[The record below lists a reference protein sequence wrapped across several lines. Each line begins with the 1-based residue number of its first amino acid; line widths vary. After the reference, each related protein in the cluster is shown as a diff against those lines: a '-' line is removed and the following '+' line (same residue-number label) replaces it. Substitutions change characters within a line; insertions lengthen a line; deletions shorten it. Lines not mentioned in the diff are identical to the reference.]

1 MNKGYNIDTGD
12 VAVSYFCNNDSSIH
26 VDSCNDRYEII
37 FSLSSLGTCIVEG
50 NEHILNPGSILI
62 IPPLNFHV
70 CSYGVASNIEGYS
83 VKFMKSA
90 IDAKVLPMLD
100 KIFQGSEEGG
110 RFYSSDCILDPI
122 NDIFRR
128 FEDAF
133 LLPDEEKKAFLSM
146 LINELII
153 FLSVTEGISVSRA
166 DNELGVRVAKYL
178 NSNIEKNIS
187 LDRLATRF
195 FVSKYHLCHAFKKFS
210 GISVHSYINHK
221 RIMYAKQLIE
231 SGECASAVA
240 EKVGFGDYSSFY
252 RAYVKIV
259 GKAPTKE

>member
-1 MNKGYNIDTGD
+1 MNKSFNIDTD
-12 VAVSYFCNNDSSIH
+12 DISVCYFSNNESNIH
-26 VDSCNDRYEII
+26 IDSCNDRYEII

-50 NEHILNPGSILI
+50 NEHILNPGSVLI
-62 IPPLNFHV
+62 IPPLSFRVH
-70 CSYGVASNIEGYS
+70 SYAADLSIEGYS
-83 VKFMKSA
+83 VKFTKSA
-90 IDAKVLPMLD
+90 IDPRVLSMLD
-100 KIFQGSEEGG
+100 KIFCSTNDGG
-110 RFYSSDCILDPI
+110 RFYSSECVLDTI
-122 NDIFRR
+122 TDIFRR

-133 LLPDEEKKAFLSM
+133 LLPDEEKKVFLCM
-146 LINELII
+146 LVNELVI
-153 FLSVTEGISVSRA
+153 FLSVTEAISISRT
-166 DNELGVRVAKYL
+166 DNELGARVAKYL

-195 FVSKYHLCHAFKKFS
+195 FVSKYHLCHAFKKFT

>member
-1 MNKGYNIDTGD
+1 MNKGYIIDGGD
-12 VAVSYFCNNDSSIH
+12 FSVRYFCGSDSNVRI
-26 VDSCNDRYEII
+26 DSCNDRYEII
-37 FSLSSLGTCIVEG
+37 FPLSSLGSCTVEG
-50 NEHILNPGSILI
+50 SEYLLTPGSILI
-62 IPPLNFHV
+62 IPPLSFHLYSNFTD
-70 CSYGVASNIEGYS
+70 SDIEGYS
-83 VKFMKSA
+83 VKFTRNA
-90 IDAKVLPMLD
+90 ITTKILPMLD
-100 KIFQGSEEGG
+100 KIFEDASEGG
-110 RFYSSDCILDPI
+110 RFYSSESILDMI
-122 NDIFRR
+122 GDIFGR

-133 LLPDEEKKAFLSM
+133 LLPDEENKTFTNM

-153 FLSVTEGISVSRA
+153 LLSVTEGISGARA
-166 DNELGVRVAKYL
+166 DNELGARVAKYL

-231 SGECASAVA
+231 SGESASAVA